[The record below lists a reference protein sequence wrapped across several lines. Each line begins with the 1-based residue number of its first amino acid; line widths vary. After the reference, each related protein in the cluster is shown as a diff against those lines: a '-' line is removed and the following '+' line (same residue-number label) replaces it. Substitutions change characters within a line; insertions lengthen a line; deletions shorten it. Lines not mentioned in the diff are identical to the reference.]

1 MTKEGLELLKNR
13 IIEGLKIARE
23 RVIAF
28 KKQKGTDMVIL
39 KDGEIFK
46 YKPK

>member
-1 MTKEGLELLKNR
+1 MTKEELEILKNR
-13 IIEGLKIARE
+13 IVEGLKIARE

-28 KKQKGTDMVIL
+28 KKQKGTDMVIM
-39 KDGEIFK
+39 KDGKIFK